1 MESESVNL
9 TNLFFT
15 FFLVFLNGFFVAA
28 EFAIVKVRSSQL
40 DTGSKKSV
48 NLIAKSIL
56 ENLEGYLAATQ
67 LGITLAS
74 LALGWV
80 GEETFTLIMLKTIA
94 LFNLDITPEFAHKL
108 ALPLAFALITFF
120 HIVFGELVPKSIGIR
135 YPQKTALFIAPFL
148 KVFRTA
154 FLPIIAIFN
163 HTANFLLRMM
173 GLTPSEEGEIHSEEE
188 LKLII
193 AESAEGGAIDDNER
207 ELIHNVFDFDNRI
220 VREIYRHNLKV
231 TGIDIESSIEDI
243 TALVIEEGYSRYPVY
258 KDSKENIVGMI
269 HAKDMYKNLIQNK
282 DFKFEAIVREVHFIP
297 ENKRVI
303 DLLKVFQEKKTQFGV
318 VVDELGSTMGIVTLE
333 DILEELVG
341 DIQDEHDMEQEIV
354 EKINEFTFRVYA
366 QNSVED
372 INEKLPFDIPLGDD
386 YETLSGY
393 ITTTNKDI
401 VNIGEVLVMDT
412 YEIKIIQMYRTS
424 PEIIEITI
432 INPKVALEG

>member
-1 MESESVNL
+1 
-9 TNLFFT
+9 
-15 FFLVFLNGFFVAA
+15 
-28 EFAIVKVRSSQL
+28 
-40 DTGSKKSV
+40 
-48 NLIAKSIL
+48 
-56 ENLEGYLAATQ
+56 
-67 LGITLAS
+67 
-74 LALGWV
+74 
-80 GEETFTLIMLKTIA
+80 LIMLKAIHF
-94 LFNLDITPEFAHKL
+94 LNLNVTDEFAHKL

-163 HTANFLLRMM
+163 HTANFLLRMI

-193 AESAEGGAIDDNER
+193 AESADGGAIDNNER

-220 VREIYRHNLKV
+220 VKEIFRHNLKV

-243 TALVIEEGYSRYPVY
+243 TALVIEEGYSRYPVF

-269 HAKDMYKNLIQNK
+269 HAKDLYKNIILNK
-282 DFKFEAIVREVHFIP
+282 DFQFPAIVREVHFIP

-303 DLLKVFQEKKTQFGV
+303 DLLKVFQEKKTEFGV
-318 VVDELGSTMGIVTLE
+318 VVDELGSTIGIVTLE

-341 DIQDEHDMEQEIV
+341 DIQDEHDQEQEIV
-354 EKINEFTFRVYA
+354 EKINETTYRVYA

-393 ITTTNKDI
+393 ITTTNEDI
-401 VNIGEVLVMDT
+401 VQIGDILQLESF
-412 YEIKIIQMYRTS
+412 EIKIIQMYRTS
-424 PEIIEITI
+424 PEIVEITMKEMKSGI
-432 INPKVALEG
+432 LE